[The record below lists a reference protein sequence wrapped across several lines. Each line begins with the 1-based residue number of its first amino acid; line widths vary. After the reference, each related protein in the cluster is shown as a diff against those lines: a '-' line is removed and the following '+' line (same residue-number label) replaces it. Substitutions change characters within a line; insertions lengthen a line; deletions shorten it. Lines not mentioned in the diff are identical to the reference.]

1 MAGGRE
7 EGRTLVREEGGRVV
21 TWQQIYICVLCTC
34 VMSDGSQD
42 LEILN
47 DGE

>member
-21 TWQQIYICVLCTC
+21 TWQQIYICVLCTVYMC
-34 VMSDGSQD
+34 DVLWLSR
-42 LEILN
+42 L
-47 DGE
+47 GEFK